1 MFDLLSGSFS
11 TELGLAAIASRMG
24 AAAGLGLVIG
34 FDRELRSV
42 AAGLRTHML
51 VALAS
56 ATFAILAFEIVAQ
69 AMHEGV
75 DNTDPVR
82 IIEAVTAGVAFLA
95 AGTIIRGGDRVHGL
109 TTGAGLWLAGAIGL
123 ACGVG
128 VYVVAGLA
136 TILGIIILTLLRR
149 IEHILATKPRSAPGD
164 AGIGN

>member
-1 MFDLLSGSFS
+1 MTELLSGGFS
-11 TELGLAAIASRMG
+11 TELGLLAILSRMA

-34 FDRELRSV
+34 FDREYRSV
-42 AAGLRTHML
+42 SAGLRTHML

-69 AMHEGV
+69 ATREGV
-75 DNTDPVR
+75 DNADPVR

-128 VYVVAGLA
+128 AYAIGLLA
-136 TILGIIILTLLRR
+136 TLLGIIILTALRHLER
-149 IEHILATKPRSAPGD
+149 LLATKPRAASRD
-164 AGIGN
+164 AGIGR